1 MAGLTLGFIIM
12 LLAGALPC
20 IVLGYFIA
28 VKQQRG
34 LISGWNE
41 SKISDPEAYAKWVG
55 YSVLGL
61 GVCIG
66 IIAFI
71 WYIGLIDEISMT
83 VSLIVASLIPIPCL
97 VIANQKYARRKH
109 DS

>member
-1 MAGLTLGFIIM
+1 VAGLTLGFIIM

-41 SKISDPEAYAKWVG
+41 SKISDPEAYAK
-55 YSVLGL
+55 
-61 GVCIG
+61 
-66 IIAFI
+66 
-71 WYIGLIDEISMT
+71 
-83 VSLIVASLIPIPCL
+83 
-97 VIANQKYARRKH
+97 
-109 DS
+109 